1 MYILEKRGAPAG
13 GSRAAGGRAGGGRS
27 GRALGLGRVQQE
39 PAAAAAAARLVLLQ
53 QLRDFLV
60 VRVRVQGLVVVVV
73 LLLVLRGPFQPLGLR
88 VLLLLG
94 RGHLGCMLLPPLGPA
109 VLEPDLA
116 DRESGEEGR
125 FGGRRGGGRNFHGA
139 EEPGR
144 GPRLL
149 RAAPTPPGWRDA
161 LPCGP
166 PASGPSKSV
175 SIARVLSADQA
186 PTNCLP
192 LP

>member
-13 GSRAAGGRAGGGRS
+13 GRRGAGGRAGGGRS

-39 PAAAAAAARLVLLQ
+39 PAAAAAATRLVLLQ

-60 VRVRVQGLVVVVV
+60 VRVGVQGLVVVVV

-94 RGHLGCMLLPPLGPA
+94 RGHLGCVLLPPLGPA
-109 VLEPDLA
+109 VLEPDLG

-139 EEPGR
+139 E
-144 GPRLL
+144 
-149 RAAPTPPGWRDA
+149 
-161 LPCGP
+161 
-166 PASGPSKSV
+166 
-175 SIARVLSADQA
+175 
-186 PTNCLP
+186 
-192 LP
+192 